1 MKEDLPAPHDDGE
14 RLDRLRLIRSE
25 NIGPITFR
33 QLLQRY
39 GSAKAAIT
47 ALPELAQR
55 GGRRRGLKIASVDMA
70 VDETAALA
78 EIGGRQLHLGEPDYP
93 AALAAI
99 EDAPPVLSLLGHLHL
114 LARHAV
120 AVIGAR
126 NASVN
131 GRVFVEKT
139 ARELGAAELVVV
151 SGLARGIDTAAHRG
165 AIETGTVA
173 VMAGGVDVV
182 YPRENDSLHDELR
195 ACGVILSEMPPGT
208 KPQGRHFPR
217 RNRIISGLSWGVVVI
232 EAAERSGS
240 LTTARFAL
248 EQGRDVFA
256 VPGSPLDP
264 RSGGTNRLIREGAT
278 LVRSAADVLEEL
290 NEMTPTRISEKRDTE
305 FAPPR
310 EDTIDSDLLDDA
322 RPEILALLGPSPTEV
337 DMLIRASGLPPAL
350 VWAVLLELEIAGR
363 LARQP
368 GNTVLLIGGGDSAV
382 GK

>member
-1 MKEDLPAPHDDGE
+1 M
-14 RLDRLRLIRSE
+14 
-25 NIGPITFR
+25 
-33 QLLQRY
+33 
-39 GSAKAAIT
+39 
-47 ALPELAQR
+47 PELAQR

-195 ACGVILSEMPPGT
+195 ACGLILSEMPPGT